1 MATSASGRS
10 DCAPACRTTLT
21 NGNGNAASIKAAIGR
36 PAAPASTFDD
46 VRAGFEAAW
55 GELLPTLAEAD
66 FQARSSRLDRAQAG
80 MWDRGEKLPS
90 QQSSSLMRC
99 PCGATFDSHRPA
111 ESQIHTP
118 HIYGAQIDDE
128 DEGRPALGGPGE
140 RLPELAPQIRT
151 VA

>member
-66 FQARSSRLDRAQAG
+66 FQARRKAPFSTVVVADAL
-80 MWDRGEKLPS
+80 
-90 QQSSSLMRC
+90 SLRR
-99 PCGATFDSHRPA
+99 D
-111 ESQIHTP
+111 
-118 HIYGAQIDDE
+118 
-128 DEGRPALGGPGE
+128 
-140 RLPELAPQIRT
+140 
-151 VA
+151 V